1 LKYEQKK
8 NNNRGTRTG
17 SYVHVLSRCRV
28 PPLLVLALLL
38 IQPAAFAGTTIGNTF
53 YWANITPQNDLYEL
67 AVNPGDTLLQGRSY
81 DLTNVYGFSGTF
93 AHWNDDNDAMTD
105 CNPDYVINT
114 SYIKTNG
121 KTTPKNVYFD
131 PSIWVTG
138 DWYQW
143 DGCFNRHVKGQTEA
157 NYVPYSNDNAKMFS
171 VINYSRDLPV
181 IQNWQNRILES
192 KGVRGIGQ
200 QTGDNEN
207 ITAEPTEVIR
217 GK

>member
-1 LKYEQKK
+1 MKYEQKK
-8 NNNRGTRTG
+8 NNNCGTRTG

-93 AHWNDDNDAMTD
+93 AHWNNYWNQGLD
-105 CNPDYVINT
+105 CHPDYIVNT

-121 KTTPKNVYFD
+121 
-131 PSIWVTG
+131 
-138 DWYQW
+138 
-143 DGCFNRHVKGQTEA
+143 
-157 NYVPYSNDNAKMFS
+157 
-171 VINYSRDLPV
+171 
-181 IQNWQNRILES
+181 
-192 KGVRGIGQ
+192 
-200 QTGDNEN
+200 
-207 ITAEPTEVIR
+207 
-217 GK
+217 